1 MIIWNAI
8 GLMCISCLVASC
20 EPALHKPVDPLTLLR
35 YEKRAEEQQQQQ
47 QSSGDDKNPPVE
59 FDEYPVV
66 VPKRTALLLDR
77 LMVALQKAVDGN
89 ASGNM
94 KGYYPERTI
103 PIISGGAT
111 RPNPG
116 MELQRR
122 NQQKGRLYWRCYFNA
137 VSCFKKKK

>member
-1 MIIWNAI
+1 MIICNVI
-8 GLMCISCLVASC
+8 ILIFISLLIASG
-20 EPALHKPVDPLTLLR
+20 ESDFQKPLDPLTLLR
-35 YEKRAEEQQQQQ
+35 YEKRAEEEQ
-47 QSSGDDKNPPVE
+47 QSSNDETSQEVE

-103 PIISGGAT
+103 PIVGGVT
-111 RPNPG
+111 RPSPG